1 MTDPSAPQHALRHA
15 PLPIATLFLG
25 LTAATLSLAPAA
37 RLDDWAALT
46 AERVWEP
53 WLIVAVWVLCAWAVS
68 RVLARRLPGHDRLLP
83 QAALF
88 LMGWSALLI
97 WRLLPDYGL
106 RQTAW
111 IVVATAAL
119 LLAAATDGILRA
131 LRRYRYVMLTLALGL
146 TALTFLIG
154 LDPAET
160 GARLWLG
167 ALGVGVFFQ
176 PSELLKLTLIAFL
189 AAYLAERRAAA
200 GRLRPI
206 DAVPLIAVWGL
217 TVLVVI
223 AQRDL
228 GAGVLL
234 FGGALAVSYAATGNR
249 RLLVLGVLL
258 LLAAAVAGYAVFGV
272 VRARVSAWLD
282 PFADPIGGAYQIVQA
297 LIAQAAGDV
306 LGRGPGLGN
315 ANLVPL
321 AHSDFIFSALS
332 EEWGLSGALAMIGL
346 QALLAARG
354 LHAAARAQSA
364 FDRLLAIGLTT
375 LSALQTV
382 LIVGGA
388 LRVVPLT
395 GVTLPFVSYGGSS
408 LLTQGLMLGLLIR
421 ISDRDRARGPVGLQ
435 RSIAARTTHSV
446 PGPEQVAALR
456 TISIAIAAGFAAV
469 ALAAGYWGVIRRTE
483 LLARPD
489 NARSA
494 LLERRYARGPILDRE
509 GRVLAESSLI
519 DATYERVY
527 PYPALGPVLG
537 YRSALYGAAGIEAAG
552 DAILHGQSDPDAWTQ
567 AGDDFLGEPPR
578 PGALRLTLDLDLQR
592 RVDEAL
598 GTQTGAVVVLEI
610 GSGDILALASHPGFD
625 PNTLDDSW
633 RSLTS
638 DPRAP
643 LLNRASTALYQP
655 GTALYPALYALG
667 LQTGLIDQLA
677 EAPGGAAPVA
687 IGAVEFTCA
696 TNTPE
701 LTWESALLL
710 RCPAPF
716 VWLAR
721 ELEPERVGQL
731 WRDLGLFAAPAIGL
745 PVVAAVETA
754 ATLDPTALLGQGDL
768 TLTPLHYARIV
779 AAWAHAGEVPAP
791 RLIVAQRDP
800 DGGWVDWINAD
811 GSVSAFSPAS
821 ASALQALATR
831 GYASTAIAGA
841 GQDRRSLAWYGVAAP
856 IGQPRFAIAVL
867 LEDAAADEAEA
878 IGQQIAQSFAP

>member
-1 MTDPSAPQHALRHA
+1 VSVS
-15 PLPIATLFLG
+15 FL
-25 LTAATLSLAPAA
+25 
-37 RLDDWAALT
+37 
-46 AERVWEP
+46 
-53 WLIVAVWVLCAWAVS
+53 
-68 RVLARRLPGHDRLLP
+68 
-83 QAALF
+83 
-88 LMGWSALLI
+88 
-97 WRLLPDYGL
+97 
-106 RQTAW
+106 
-111 IVVATAAL
+111 
-119 LLAAATDGILRA
+119 
-131 LRRYRYVMLTLALGL
+131 
-146 TALTFLIG
+146 
-154 LDPAET
+154 
-160 GARLWLG
+160 
-167 ALGVGVFFQ
+167 LGVGVFFQ

-456 TISIAIAAGFAAV
+456 PSRSLPSARSRSRS
-469 ALAAGYWGVIRRTE
+469 RRGSRLLRWPPATGASSAE
-483 LLARPD
+483 LGCWRARTMPARPSS
-489 NARSA
+489 NA
-494 LLERRYARGPILDRE
+494 GM
-509 GRVLAESSLI
+509 RV
-519 DATYERVY
+519 
-527 PYPALGPVLG
+527 G
-537 YRSALYGAAGIEAAG
+537 
-552 DAILHGQSDPDAWTQ
+552 
-567 AGDDFLGEPPR
+567 
-578 PGALRLTLDLDLQR
+578 
-592 RVDEAL
+592 
-598 GTQTGAVVVLEI
+598 
-610 GSGDILALASHPGFD
+610 
-625 PNTLDDSW
+625 
-633 RSLTS
+633 RSLTVKVGS
-638 DPRAP
+638 SP
-643 LLNRASTALYQP
+643 S
-655 GTALYPALYALG
+655 
-667 LQTGLIDQLA
+667 
-677 EAPGGAAPVA
+677 
-687 IGAVEFTCA
+687 
-696 TNTPE
+696 
-701 LTWESALLL
+701 
-710 RCPAPF
+710 
-716 VWLAR
+716 
-721 ELEPERVGQL
+721 RV
-731 WRDLGLFAAPAIGL
+731 
-745 PVVAAVETA
+745 
-754 ATLDPTALLGQGDL
+754 
-768 TLTPLHYARIV
+768 
-779 AAWAHAGEVPAP
+779 
-791 RLIVAQRDP
+791 
-800 DGGWVDWINAD
+800 
-811 GSVSAFSPAS
+811 
-821 ASALQALATR
+821 
-831 GYASTAIAGA
+831 
-841 GQDRRSLAWYGVAAP
+841 
-856 IGQPRFAIAVL
+856 
-867 LEDAAADEAEA
+867 
-878 IGQQIAQSFAP
+878 